1 MSLNH
6 RGVINDG
13 PSIDEMAW
21 DHAGDGLE
29 NSTLLNRERDDL
41 ATTTTGG
48 IHDFS
53 RPAQYSEAVNQ
64 ARLILHRLEEAEN
77 IIRDSILP
85 YNEEADDSC
94 GLLGFLACLQCHRW
108 RFNIPKFITKNICI
122 FSLILQTLNLIIL
135 TLIDIFP
142 GQNKNRTIIL
152 SAVIMIS
159 LQLSHL
165 VLVILTSV
173 ELARKLLSHSGNGFL
188 LCQSYI
194 STILLFS
201 GIYTVTFRL
210 NPKGW
215 KFVDENINDPVQVV
229 ELWSKFLFLSVSSGT
244 LCGSSSFL
252 PKVWYNNLLVSI
264 QMLLSFIYFASIL
277 GHSVRPTLKMMP
289 TRLPT
294 INGGQLRRDSCISQ
308 SSQPVVP
315 DYGSISGR

>member
-85 YNEEADDSC
+85 YNEEAD
-94 GLLGFLACLQCHRW
+94 
-108 RFNIPKFITKNICI
+108 
-122 FSLILQTLNLIIL
+122 TLNLIIL